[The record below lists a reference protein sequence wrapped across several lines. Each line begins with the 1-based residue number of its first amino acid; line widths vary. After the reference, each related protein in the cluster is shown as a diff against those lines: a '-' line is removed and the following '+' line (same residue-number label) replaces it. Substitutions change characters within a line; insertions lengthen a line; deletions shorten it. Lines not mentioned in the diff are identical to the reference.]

1 MNTTFTGLLLNL
13 QKQYNK
19 VNELQDVT
27 KQMAEC
33 LQRNDLYSF
42 RLLMKMRTDVMLEL
56 DDIDFAREDLLHSL
70 PENEQ
75 KIARGV
81 MAKEVEENVLISSD
95 LQRVHDIY
103 KKIKRNL
110 QTTIQLDKAI
120 NLKIGG
126 NNSFYKNNR

>member
-1 MNTTFTGLLLNL
+1 MSTTFTGVLLNL

-42 RLLMKMRTDVMLEL
+42 RLLMKMRTEVMLEL
-56 DDIDFAREDLLHSL
+56 DDIDFAREDILHSL
-70 PENEQ
+70 PESEE

-81 MAKEVEENVLISSD
+81 MVKEVDQNALSSPE
-95 LQRVHDIY
+95 LQRMHEIY

-110 QTTIQLDKAI
+110 QTTVQLDKGI
-120 NLKIGG
+120 SLKIGG
-126 NNSFYKNNR
+126 NNSFYKNNG